1 MTSRMTFLAR
11 TLYRHRP
18 RPVAAQRLLPTTYGL
33 WAWLSSA
40 ITHAGRSSMRE
51 EARQRQ
57 RHTQAGREHD
67 QADAERDE
75 RGRAR
80 QPRRRARALLAD
92 RARRRACTQTR
103 TAALRRTQQLP
114 SQKN

>member
-1 MTSRMTFLAR
+1 
-11 TLYRHRP
+11 
-18 RPVAAQRLLPTTYGL
+18 
-33 WAWLSSA
+33 
-40 ITHAGRSSMRE
+40 MRE